1 MTDDMYGKIF
11 DKTFDGTITYKA
23 GKGPITVKV
32 FDPSKLQD
40 GEYSVKLTDSNMND
54 GVVAKDAKWVLQ
66 RKGDQPITSASTIEK
81 LNEQLILEY
90 GLSVSIVQQ
99 NEPCSLRPG
108 KKGMIGQEVS
118 FKNNKPWLKTITDE
132 DETIENGTA
141 NSFDY
146 IKNENGEELN
156 SLDCSKD
163 SIFDKTT
170 LKFAPYAVC
179 DYKLRTAGAAN
190 PPFTI
195 PYVSP
200 AWFNNNNNAYY
211 LKSNT
216 NALAKLPNVDIILT
230 PDKSKWSRCVVIE
243 TNNSMYADQG
253 LETEKSGVLKGRSFD
268 MRAGKSVGSDT
279 DPNAPSDGT
288 LGKSWFPGY
297 AIDVETG
304 QRLNVIFGENSG
316 YDPDNQ
322 ILKDVLMFK
331 KPLAGRDMIWNPTSD
346 VFVKS
351 TIPSDITAA
360 NFVAGC
366 GHYIYV
372 LNQAYDGCKD
382 LYEIGKVG
390 VIQFS
395 RNIAKSTAWTAMPY
409 LSEDATLLSYQNG
422 LIPSECSIK
431 LRVNNPY
438 KVLDGVGTNNFHPS
452 YGFSID
458 KKTLQT
464 NTLANGNEDK
474 FNVYPNPISSNGGSL
489 TLSNL
494 PDVCSINIYSM
505 DGKLHFQTRRK
516 ENNEDKTLVIST
528 LDFASAGIYLVVV
541 RTANGIQSRKL
552 VVY

>member
-1 MTDDMYGKIF
+1 M
-11 DKTFDGTITYKA
+11 
-23 GKGPITVKV
+23 
-32 FDPSKLQD
+32 
-40 GEYSVKLTDSNMND
+40 
-54 GVVAKDAKWVLQ
+54 
-66 RKGDQPITSASTIEK
+66 
-81 LNEQLILEY
+81 
-90 GLSVSIVQQ
+90 
-99 NEPCSLRPG
+99 
-108 KKGMIGQEVS
+108 
-118 FKNNKPWLKTITDE
+118 
-132 DETIENGTA
+132 
-141 NSFDY
+141 
-146 IKNENGEELN
+146 
-156 SLDCSKD
+156 
-163 SIFDKTT
+163 
-170 LKFAPYAVC
+170 
-179 DYKLRTAGAAN
+179 
-190 PPFTI
+190 
-195 PYVSP
+195 
-200 AWFNNNNNAYY
+200 
-211 LKSNT
+211 
-216 NALAKLPNVDIILT
+216 AKLPNVDIILT

-474 FNVYPNPISSNGGSL
+474 FNIYPNPISSNGGSL

-528 LDFASAGIYLVVV
+528 LDFASSGIYLVVV
-541 RTANGIQSRKL
+541 RTANGVQSRKL
-552 VVY
+552 VVH